1 MLDTLTMHRR
11 PTDAGFDDQQ
21 AVAIIDS
28 ITGGVATKQ
37 DLDLLR
43 SEMHE
48 TRAELKGEIKVVE
61 TKIDTLGNRRT
72 LMFGVAILAVIGPA
86 LWRVLGP

>member
-11 PTDAGFDDQQ
+11 LTDAGFNDRQ

-48 TRAELKGEIKVVE
+48 MRTELKGDIKVVE
-61 TKIDTLGNRRT
+61 TKIDALGNRLT
-72 LMFGVAILAVIGPA
+72 LMFGIAILAVIVPA
-86 LWRVLGP
+86 LWRVLTP